1 MNKFVTYLNGLH
13 NYNAQ
18 NQNAYGERN
27 VQSEYYAKTI
37 VKIDICDHII
47 KLLNDEEPHMIILT
61 GHAGDGKTSIMFQVL
76 ENMGMNPQFTEPVYN
91 MQLGNGHECCFI
103 KDFSELSDTKKL
115 ETLKEII
122 QYPEGGRF
130 VFMVAN
136 TGPLINTFGCLFPEG
151 EERDRAKMDMISAMD
166 SNDGMIK
173 DISGYRIAIINMASI
188 ENTGFAEQY
197 LKKVID
203 NSLWSNC
210 EECSKKEYC
219 HILRNCRL
227 IQKYRDSVCRFITD
241 YYTWQMDYGTRLT
254 IRSITEHLSYMIT
267 GGFDCDMIEPDE
279 AHKLLFS
286 NLFFGYEGMISNS
299 LADNVLAVRIA
310 KQCGIYQKRMRVD
323 EKLLIQKDYEHLF
336 GKDIQTIISEANEE
350 SKLLKAWDD
359 ELRRIYIF
367 MNLESDDQHRLD
379 TEDLF
384 SKQFIP
390 YCKVRN
396 NGEKPGWAMKDLVID
411 ALRMMYL
418 GTVGGNKGVV
428 QITMSAESGVMQSV
442 QLVAGDIYTS
452 KISLEREKDN
462 VFNHGKYNL
471 MLQINKKNV
480 IKLTLPMLDYFE
492 DLRNGVIE
500 TNMDPQLTHGI
511 EKLKAMLLAKAN
523 VDDYSIQICMMTNT
537 GEPES
542 MSMYIEDG
550 MLMVR

>member
-27 VQSEYYAKTI
+27 AQSEYYAKTM
-37 VKIDICDHII
+37 VKMGICDHIV
-47 KLLNDEEPHMIILT
+47 KLLKDEEPHMIILT

-76 ENMGMNPQFTEPVYN
+76 ESMGTNPLFTEPVYN
-91 MQLGNGHECCFI
+91 TRLGNGHECCFI

-122 QYPEGGRF
+122 KYPEEGRF

-136 TGPLINTFGCLFPEG
+136 TGPLINTFGSLFPEG
-151 EERDRAKMDMISAMD
+151 EDRDHAKMDMISAMD
-166 SNDGMIK
+166 SNDGEIK
-173 DISGYRIAIINMASI
+173 NISGYRIAIINMASI

-197 LKKVID
+197 LKKVTD
-203 NSLWSNC
+203 SSLWISC
-210 EECSKKEYC
+210 EKCQKKEYC
-219 HILRNCRL
+219 HVWRNCRL
-227 IQKYRDSVCRFITD
+227 IQKYRDGVCKFITD
-241 YYTWQMDYGTRLT
+241 YYTWQMEYGTRLT
-254 IRSITEHLSYMIT
+254 IRSITEHLSYMMT
-267 GGFDCDMIEPDE
+267 GGFDCDMVEPGE
-279 AHKLLFS
+279 SHKLLFS
-286 NLFFGYEGMISNS
+286 NLFFGFEGMVSNS
-299 LADNVLAVRIA
+299 LADSVLAVRAA
-310 KQCGIYQKRMRVD
+310 KQSRIYQKRMRVD

-336 GKDIQTIISEANEE
+336 GNDIQMIISETDEE

-367 MNLESDDQHRLD
+367 MNIESDEQHRLD

-390 YCKVRN
+390 YCRVRN
-396 NGEKPGWAMKDLVID
+396 NGEKPVRAMKDLVVD

-418 GTVGGNKGVV
+418 GTVVNNSGVV

-442 QLVAGDIYTS
+442 QLVAGEIYTS
-452 KISLEREKDN
+452 KITLEKEKDN
-462 VFNHGKYNL
+462 VFNSGKYNL

-511 EKLKAMLLAKAN
+511 EKLKAMLLSKAN
-523 VDDYSIQICMMTNT
+523 IDDYGIQLCMMTNT
-537 GEPES
+537 GEPEL
-542 MSMYIEDG
+542 MSIDIEDG